1 MTAEAPETVEIPENH
16 GLLSTLDKS
25 GDTRVMWD
33 RNNKDEVSAARD
45 TFEKLTRPKSEGGQ
59 GYLAYKAEGKRGEQG
74 EQIRKFDKNAERI
87 ILVAPLVG
95 G

>member
-1 MTAEAPETVEIPENH
+1 MTAEAPEAVEIPEGC
-16 GLLSTLDKS
+16 GLLSTLDKT

-33 RNNKDEVSAARD
+33 RGNDDEVATAQK
-45 TFEKLTRPKSEGGQ
+45 TFDDLTKK
-59 GYLAYKAEGKRGEQG
+59 GYLAYKAEGKDGRQG
-74 EQIRKFDKNAERI
+74 EQIRRFDPKAERI